1 MKPNGTH
8 DGAYIGTVYLLCR
21 DRRLA
26 RGLKLT
32 LADMGLVVLSE
43 EDAAR
48 PDVALVELTD
58 DREPRPIEGVPT
70 VALTRRPITAEGF
83 AAILHRP
90 FRLDELEQTIQRC
103 LGRPAGLL
111 YPIAAAEPTE
121 AVNMATSLSLTPTE
135 RALYDELRRA
145 NGAPVARGT
154 LTELLPHGAASDAKL
169 LNVHICTLRRKLA
182 VQPNGARIEVVRG
195 MGYRLVGVM
204 ATK

>member
-1 MKPNGTH
+1 MKPNEMH
-8 DGAYIGTVYLLCR
+8 DVAYVGTVRLLCR
-21 DRRLA
+21 DSRLA
-26 RGLKLT
+26 RGLE
-32 LADMGLVVLSE
+32 LALEDMGLLVLSA
-43 EDAAR
+43 EDERR
-48 PDVALVELTD
+48 PDVALVELTN

-90 FRLDELEQTIQRC
+90 CRLDELEQTIQRC

-121 AVNMATSLSLTPTE
+121 TVNMAASLSLTPTE
-135 RALYDELRRA
+135 RALYDVLKSA
-145 NGAPVARGT
+145 NGLPVARVR

-182 VQPNGARIEVVRG
+182 AQPNGAHIEVVRG
-195 MGYRLVGVM
+195 VGYRL
-204 ATK
+204 AN